1 MKGLELSGEHIPTES
16 VSSNTALASYSLT
29 KGEKKRVRQKAIY
42 ILTHPLKCIGMEGLL
57 SLLSIFYLTNTFWP
71 LTM

>member
-29 KGEKKRVRQKAIY
+29 TGEKKGCVKKQY
-42 ILTHPLKCIGMEGLL
+42 I
-57 SLLSIFYLTNTFWP
+57 F
-71 LTM
+71 